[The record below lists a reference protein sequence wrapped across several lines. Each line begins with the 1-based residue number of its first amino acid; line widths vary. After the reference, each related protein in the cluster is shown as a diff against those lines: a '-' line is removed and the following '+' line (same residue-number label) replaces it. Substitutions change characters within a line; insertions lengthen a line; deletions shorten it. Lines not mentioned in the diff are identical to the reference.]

1 MRSDRG
7 VWGFARLGLPVLL
20 LFACGEPPR
29 AAGFRILA
37 DAWVDAEARTGRITV
52 HVEIKLPYAG
62 AGEYTLKAEVAGPAG
77 RASGSA
83 TGALKTK
90 GGRAAGSIEGGRRAN
105 PSSTARQSACWIF
118 AAWRWT
124 VKSFHSDSA
133 CWSGAA
139 MSFTVIT
146 SACFCAAFRAS
157 T

>member
-1 MRSDRG
+1 MVSGQERENRRAGGHLRSAAGHSARSEVDRSAIRGDREHLRHFRGYAGQGRVRSDRG

-90 GGRAAGSIEGGRRAN
+90 GGRAAGSIE
-105 PSSTARQSACWIF
+105 
-118 AAWRWT
+118 
-124 VKSFHSDSA
+124 
-133 CWSGAA
+133 
-139 MSFTVIT
+139 
-146 SACFCAAFRAS
+146 
-157 T
+157 